1 MGWIAPKTNWA
12 NGDRFNLDPDYT
24 RIKGNIEYLVALS
37 KTLYPDYDVPTLE
50 SPTTM
55 DFPKASFFNNVVTA
69 TQKIGSRCLGWQ
81 ANTLMTMRSYSENGL
96 VWNAND
102 LNAIERN
109 HLYLYNRLNKERSG
123 TRTLEYTLGGVN
135 IGS

>member
-1 MGWIAPKTNWA
+1 MGWIAPKTTWA
-12 NGDRFNLDPDYT
+12 NGDRFNLDPDYK
-24 RIKGNIEYLVALS
+24 RIKGNIEYLIALS
-37 KTLYPDYDVPTLE
+37 KTLYPDYETPTLE

-55 DFPKASFFNNVVTA
+55 DFPKASFFNNVATA
-69 TQKIGSRCLGWQ
+69 TRAIGLYCVG
-81 ANTLMTMRSYSENGL
+81 AHTIPTIRSYSENGL

-102 LNAIERN
+102 LNTIERY

-135 IGS
+135 LGS

>member
-1 MGWIAPKTNWA
+1 MAWITPKTNWV
-12 NGDRFNLDPDYT
+12 NGDRFNLYPDYN

-37 KTLYPDYDVPTLE
+37 KTLYPDYETATLE

-55 DFPKASFFNNVVTA
+55 DFPRASFFNKVVEVTRA
-69 TQKIGSRCLGWQ
+69 IGSNCLGQ
-81 ANTLMTMRSYSENGL
+81 DSLLTMRSYSGNGL

-109 HLYLYNRLNKERSG
+109 HLQLYNRLTEEKSSVN
-123 TRTLEYTLGGVN
+123 TLEYTLGGVN
-135 IGS
+135 IGG